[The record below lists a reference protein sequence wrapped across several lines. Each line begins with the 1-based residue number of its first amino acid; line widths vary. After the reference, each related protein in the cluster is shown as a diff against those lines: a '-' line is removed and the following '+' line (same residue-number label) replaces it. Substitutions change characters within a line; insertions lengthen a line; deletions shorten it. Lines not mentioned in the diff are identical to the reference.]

1 LSPLSERAKEVGVA
15 LDPALDPWFA
25 RALALAPQERFR
37 SAGEMARE
45 LGALADLATARGGGG
60 PRSMPGIAAAI
71 AQPLV
76 FQPEPSPAS
85 LGLAATA
92 PAAPSPLA
100 APAAQ
105 ATRAPAAATLLSE
118 EPIAGVPKKG
128 SSLPLLLGIGVVL
141 CAGLAFAG
149 YEVFGKSGN
158 NQPGPEPS
166 ASAATSPAPSAR
178 PVAAL
183 SGPARARFSCQP
195 AACEWVVCDGKN
207 VAVVDDDIELS
218 PGNHD
223 CSASKNGFGSKSV
236 TFTAAPGQVSAVVFE
251 LPPLPANAQQ
261 KAALANPAA
270 PAKTAAVAPKPAP
283 PAEKPAAAKPTAAA
297 KPAAAPAATKPAAT
311 KPKKKC
317 STFLGCK

>member
-1 LSPLSERAKEVGVA
+1 
-15 LDPALDPWFA
+15 
-25 RALALAPQERFR
+25 
-37 SAGEMARE
+37 
-45 LGALADLATARGGGG
+45 
-60 PRSMPGIAAAI
+60 MPGIAAAI

-85 LGLAATA
+85 LGLAPTA
-92 PAAPSPLA
+92 PAAPSPMT

-105 ATRAPAAATLLSE
+105 APRAPAAATLVSE

-128 SSLPLLLGIGVVL
+128 SPLPLLLGVGVVL

-149 YEVFGKSGN
+149 YEVFGKGGN
-158 NQPGPEPS
+158 NQPAPEPS
-166 ASAATSPAPSAR
+166 ASAAASAAPSAL
-178 PVAAL
+178 PVAAP

-207 VAVVDDDIELS
+207 IAVVDDDIELA
-218 PGNHD
+218 PGSHD

-236 TFTAAPGQVSAVVFE
+236 TFTATPGQVSAVVFE
-251 LPPLPANAQQ
+251 LPPLPATAQQ

-270 PAKTAAVAPKPAP
+270 PAKTSAAAVP
-283 PAEKPAAAKPTAAA
+283 PQAATPAAKPTAAKPTSAPVAA